1 MKNLTLSVL
10 VIALAVATA
19 AQSKH
24 NSYPRVGRIDGLNT
38 YINPIL
44 GLRITVPGKWRLMV
58 PNKYAQ
64 YAPNAQPP
72 PDSSCR
78 GPLCGKPEI
87 DEALETDSLPVQTL
101 FLIGYRLQPEYLNRQ
116 RYPLSRFAEA
126 MMQGSLAG
134 SEWVPMGG
142 MSQIQIA
149 GRQAY
154 RLLVHD
160 PSRPGK
166 KGFGFAFEANG
177 YVCLLIGT
185 DITASQSLL
194 PAVERMT
201 IDKR

>member
-1 MKNLTLSVL
+1 
-10 VIALAVATA
+10 
-19 AQSKH
+19 
-24 NSYPRVGRIDGLNT
+24 
-38 YINPIL
+38 
-44 GLRITVPGKWRLMV
+44 MV
-58 PNKYAQ
+58 PDKYAE
-64 YAPNAQPP
+64 YAPKTQPP

-87 DEALETDSLPVQTL
+87 DEALETDSLPVQSL
-101 FLIGYRLQPEYLNRQ
+101 FLNGYKLQPEYLNRQ
-116 RYPLSRFAEA
+116 RYPLSRFAEV

-142 MSQIQIA
+142 VSQIQIS

-166 KGFGFAFEANG
+166 KGFGFVFEANG
-177 YVCLLIGT
+177 YVCLLVGT
-185 DITASQSLL
+185 DITPSQSLL

>member
-64 YAPNAQPP
+64 YATYAQPP
-72 PDSSCR
+72 PDASCR

-142 MSQIQIA
+142 MSQIQ
-149 GRQAY
+149 
-154 RLLVHD
+154 
-160 PSRPGK
+160 
-166 KGFGFAFEANG
+166 
-177 YVCLLIGT
+177 
-185 DITASQSLL
+185 
-194 PAVERMT
+194 
-201 IDKR
+201 